1 VKILVTGATGFIG
14 QYVIKELLKNSDNY
28 IIATSS
34 NDEGLSNIFIN
45 PRVKKIALNIFD
57 YDLSLDLYDYFE
69 KPDLLIHLAW
79 HGLPNYQQEFHFAKN
94 LPFDTRFLM
103 NLIDCGLR
111 DITVTGTCFEY
122 GMQVGKLDESME
134 SIPSNYYALAKDSLR
149 RFLEI
154 YTKDKNICFKWARL
168 FYMYG
173 NGQNP
178 NSLISQLDKAIFE
191 NHSEFNMSGGEQI
204 RDYLP
209 VEDVARYIGKIA
221 LQKKVTG
228 IINICSGNPQK
239 LIDFINCYLLKKN
252 KMIKLN
258 LGYFNYSDIEPMWFW
273 GDNSKLKL
281 IS

>member
-1 VKILVTGATGFIG
+1 
-14 QYVIKELLKNSDNY
+14 
-28 IIATSS
+28 
-34 NDEGLSNIFIN
+34 
-45 PRVKKIALNIFD
+45 
-57 YDLSLDLYDYFE
+57 
-69 KPDLLIHLAW
+69 
-79 HGLPNYQQEFHFAKN
+79 
-94 LPFDTRFLM
+94 
-103 NLIDCGLR
+103 
-111 DITVTGTCFEY
+111 
-122 GMQVGKLDESME
+122 
-134 SIPSNYYALAKDSLR
+134 
-149 RFLEI
+149 
-154 YTKDKNICFKWARL
+154 
-168 FYMYG
+168 
-173 NGQNP
+173 
-178 NSLISQLDKAIFE
+178 
-191 NHSEFNMSGGEQI
+191 MSGGEQI